1 MEPTRATLEAQKAS
15 IKTLFKL
22 LKNKSQLK
30 VLMSPVATYWFIAC
44 HLTNLHGIFYG
55 NELSKYFDVD
65 VEKLEDYIA
74 EFS

>member
-1 MEPTRATLEAQKAS
+1 MEQNHVTAENSCRVEHR
-15 IKTLFKL
+15 
-22 LKNKSQLK
+22 KNKNIVQSQLK